1 MTVDIDVFLSLRN
14 QAPLLDVRSES
25 EYLDGHISNAINIP
39 ILNNEER
46 KIVGTLYKQ
55 EGQQAAI
62 KEGVKLV
69 GPRLHAIIEEAER
82 AAKDKTLLV
91 HCWRGGMRSNNFCWL
106 IERIGLKTYSL
117 SGGYK
122 SYRQKAL
129 EYFEYPL
136 NLISLTGSTGSGKT
150 EILHELARQGEQV
163 IDLEGLAN
171 HKGSAF
177 GGIGL
182 GDQPTTEQFQ
192 NDLFE
197 KLLLFD
203 RSKRI
208 WVEDESVAVGN
219 IFLPQP
225 FWKSMRQAPV
235 VHVEVEKEI
244 RIKRLVEEYGR
255 ADKKDLIASMEKI
268 TKKLGGQ
275 HFNHAKERLLENDL
289 ATTADILLTY
299 YDKAYTKALD
309 KRKEK
314 VHMSTA
320 FNWEDVSSFVNELK
334 NKANEIYN
342 D

>member
-1 MTVDIDVFLSLRN
+1 MTVDIDVFLSLRDKT
-14 QAPLLDVRSES
+14 PLIDVRSEG
-25 EYLDGHISNAINIP
+25 EYLDGHIKNAINIP

-69 GPRLHAIIEEAER
+69 GPRLHTIIEEAEKNS
-82 AAKDKTLLV
+82 KDNTVLV

-106 IERIGLKTYSL
+106 VERIGLKTYSL
-117 SGGYK
+117 KGGYK
-122 SYRQKAL
+122 AYRQKAL
-129 EYFEYPL
+129 EYFQKPL
-136 NLISLTGSTGSGKT
+136 KLISLSGSTGSGKT
-150 EILHELARQGEQV
+150 EILHELERQGEQV

-182 GDQPTTEQFQ
+182 GKQPTTEQFQ

-197 KLLLFD
+197 QILSFD
-203 RSKRI
+203 LNKNI
-208 WVEDESVAVGN
+208 WIEDESIAVGN
-219 IFLPQP
+219 IFLPQH
-225 FWKSMRQAPV
+225 FWTSMRNAPV
-235 VHVEVEKEI
+235 VKVDVDKSI
-244 RIKRLVEEYGR
+244 RINRLVVDYGS
-255 ADKKDLIASMEKI
+255 ANKEDLIKSMEKI

-275 HFNHAKERLLENDL
+275 HFKHAKERLLENDL

-309 KRKEK
+309 ARKEK
-314 VHMSTA
+314 ISCSIS
-320 FNWEDVSSFVNELK
+320 FDWKDVSSFVKQLREDAHTVIK
-334 NKANEIYN
+334 
-342 D
+342 